1 MIRSWSV
8 GLVVATL
15 PGIAAAADVAGTR
28 AAIVRSL
35 DAQCPPLKAIYEDI
49 HLHHEL
55 GFQERRTGAKL
66 AGEMKALGPIVYV
79 RDHHIRPDE
88 PSGRERRAFRRAFA

>member
-1 MIRSWSV
+1 MAKVWSV
-8 GLVVATL
+8 GLLVAAL

-28 AAIVRSL
+28 AAIDRSL
-35 DAQCPPLKAIYEDI
+35 DTQYPHLKAVYEDI
-49 HLHHEL
+49 HIHPEL
-55 GFQERRTGAKL
+55 GFQEARTAAKL